1 MTTQTIAGHEITL
14 IEGNHYIATR
24 DMGTVRPVL
33 IRGYNTSAVYK
44 VIYTETYDE
53 ANEFLNAFNNGT
65 TSFEGRV
72 W

>member
-14 IEGNHYIATR
+14 TDGNHYIATR
-24 DMGTVRPVL
+24 EMGTVRPV
-33 IRGYNTSAVYK
+33 IVRGYNTGTPAAT
-44 VIYTETYDE
+44 IYPETYAE
-53 ANEFLNAFNNGT
+53 ANDFLNAFNNGT